1 MSEQTSKIIEERD
14 AFWAKEMEKLKA
26 ALCGKDI
33 RLDGSPLIN
42 SQQGSC
48 SKGGSAALRKDL
60 DLNEGPRKKLKLT
73 GDCVDEVEEEDHAVG
88 NTTQLGEE
96 MVKENNQ
103 EVEKSVTVVDEQL
116 EVRGLKND
124 SERKLAV
131 GSPTNFV
138 AYGIVD
144 TISDVLHGKPLEKE
158 NARVSITRVIQG
170 AAKIPFP
177 IGDEIMTVEQACGTF
192 IAWPRDL
199 ILEEDSGALVNPNVK
214 VNTKNAGKKSKK
226 LNKPDAMVEMAADS
240 PPILKRL
247 LDWGK
252 DALDDDRTIS
262 FPLCEKAFGSN
273 KKKVL
278 YLTDVQALC
287 CGGEISGSII
297 CMCIHVLENYLEK
310 DKMTDMVTFV
320 DPGIIGA
327 IGCGSVAERARSLS
341 ARFKNAKKGQY
352 FLLPYHHVNHW
363 ALTVVN
369 PEAQT
374 VCHMDPLKRRI
385 ASEEWI
391 ELVDNGIKLYK
402 ESVRKILK
410 KKIVWE
416 NMAGVPVQTGTKD
429 CGLFVMRYMKEI
441 CEDKDLNFASKWLR
455 RKNLAYSVSDINEIK
470 VEWANFFMKH
480 HAR

>member
-1 MSEQTSKIIEERD
+1 MKQKVLDGEETEEGVDDVLTKVLGNPEHRGRVRGQGSQVKQSVYFHLPRQKRGKSNIEEKIQEGIQKFMSEQTSKIIEERD

-88 NTTQLGEE
+88 KTTQLGEE

-199 ILEEDSGALVNPNVK
+199 ILEEDSGALVNPNAK
-214 VNTKNAGKKSKK
+214 VI
-226 LNKPDAMVEMAADS
+226 LNIFLS
-240 PPILKRL
+240 TL
-247 LDWGK
+247 
-252 DALDDDRTIS
+252 
-262 FPLCEKAFGSN
+262 
-273 KKKVL
+273 
-278 YLTDVQALC
+278 
-287 CGGEISGSII
+287 
-297 CMCIHVLENYLEK
+297 
-310 DKMTDMVTFV
+310 
-320 DPGIIGA
+320 
-327 IGCGSVAERARSLS
+327 SV
-341 ARFKNAKKGQY
+341 F
-352 FLLPYHHVNHW
+352 
-363 ALTVVN
+363 
-369 PEAQT
+369 
-374 VCHMDPLKRRI
+374 
-385 ASEEWI
+385 
-391 ELVDNGIKLYK
+391 
-402 ESVRKILK
+402 
-410 KKIVWE
+410 
-416 NMAGVPVQTGTKD
+416 
-429 CGLFVMRYMKEI
+429 
-441 CEDKDLNFASKWLR
+441 
-455 RKNLAYSVSDINEIK
+455 
-470 VEWANFFMKH
+470 
-480 HAR
+480 